1 LYMQQRYY
9 EPLAGRFLSVD
20 PVTTDAKNAEHFNRY
35 RYAANN
41 PYKYKDPTGR
51 IFETAFDVFSLAL
64 SVAEFKSN
72 PSIGNAIGVAIDA
85 AAVAIPG
92 IPGGVGA
99 VRAAASTANKVG
111 DAASATTKA
120 AGLPK
125 PPTGAG
131 SVPPGQRDPKRTWTK
146 EENKAKLQ
154 EQGGNCANCG
164 NKTSADNAAG
174 HHVDRHADG
183 GKTDATNQA
192 VVCTDCH
199 KELHSGK

>member
-1 LYMQQRYY
+1 MQQRYY

-64 SVAEFKSN
+64 SVAEFKSS

-85 AAVAIPG
+85 AAVVIPG

-99 VRAAASTANKVG
+99 VRQVSKAAEGAATVGKTAGQTAEGASKAFSKEKQALVDMAKGDKKSGMTSGDMQGYKDLNKTLPDPFPSNKVRG
-111 DAASATTKA
+111 PEAHSS
-120 AGLPK
+120 
-125 PPTGAG
+125 GAP
-131 SVPPGQRDPKRTWTK
+131 SSQAPH
-146 EENKAKLQ
+146 
-154 EQGGNCANCG
+154 
-164 NKTSADNAAG
+164 G
-174 HHVDRHADG
+174 HVGPVDHIPIKD
-183 GKTDATNQA
+183 K
-192 VVCTDCH
+192 V
-199 KELHSGK
+199 K